1 MSRASGN
8 PVIQSLISKQLKS
21 ENPKERYQAIKQ
33 IARTKDSAMVPVL
46 AKIAQDDPDE
56 QVRKVA
62 AKAQH
67 YIENDGSLPPA
78 AEADSAPASRSVS
91 PDQEA
96 RAMEYTNEAL
106 GYQMKGERN
115 KAIKALGK
123 AIKLN
128 PNLRRDNF
136 FVSVLDSTT
145 GLSGEESYAM
155 LHNESELKNIQ
166 VTEKQLKKE
175 KRAQDHQEN
184 VNKANW
190 TTVGLDFA
198 IYTCILIAGTILV
211 VLLLGQSAD
220 GVITGYQASV
230 QAYRDEVASG
240 VRDAVPPVPVDPEF
254 WDQAQALRAIGFST
268 AIIAGLVVGIASL
281 ISLVVQLVFTHLAA
295 RYLFNGDGTFRFL
308 VYKVVSTYN
317 SNLPVVF
324 AIAILGIILTYS
336 AGSNTIGTIFGGIL
350 GLFSLKLTF
359 QTLGKVGETYDF
371 GMAKGCMSVIA
382 GGIIV
387 SIITFVVQML
397 FLVSLTQLIENSLA

>member
-1 MSRASGN
+1 MSSTSGN
-8 PVIQSLISKQLKS
+8 PVIQSLIDQQLKS
-21 ENPKERYQAIKQ
+21 QNPKERYQAIKQ
-33 IARTKDSAMVPVL
+33 IARTKDSAMLPVL

-62 AKAQH
+62 AKAHH
-67 YIENDGSLPPA
+67 YIESDGGLPPA
-78 AEADSAPASRSVS
+78 EEAKSVRSVN
-91 PDQEA
+91 PTDEA

-115 KAIKALGK
+115 KALKALGK
-123 AIKLN
+123 AVKLN
-128 PNLRRDNF
+128 PNIRTDNF
-136 FVSVLDSTT
+136 FVSVLDATT

-175 KRAQDHQEN
+175 KRAQEHHEI
-184 VNKANW
+184 VSKATW
-190 TTVGLDFA
+190 ATAVLDIA
-198 IYTCILIAGTILV
+198 IYTCILIAGTVLVILV
-211 VLLLGQSAD
+211 LGQSAD

-230 QAYRDEVASG
+230 QAYRDAVASG
-240 VRDAVPPVPVDPEF
+240 VRDAVPPEPVDPEF
-254 WDQAQALRAIGFST
+254 WGQAQALRVISFPT
-268 AIIAGLVVGIASL
+268 AMIAGLVAGIASL
-281 ISLVVQLVFTHLAA
+281 VSLVVQLSFTHLAA
-295 RYLFNGDGTFRFL
+295 RYLFRGDGTFRFL

-324 AIAILGIILTYS
+324 AIMILGIILAYS
-336 AGSNTIGTIFGGIL
+336 SGSNTIGAIFSAIL
-350 GLFSLKLTF
+350 GLYSLKLTF

-387 SIITFVVQML
+387 GIISFVVQML
-397 FLVSLTQLIENSLA
+397 FLASLTQLIQNSMV